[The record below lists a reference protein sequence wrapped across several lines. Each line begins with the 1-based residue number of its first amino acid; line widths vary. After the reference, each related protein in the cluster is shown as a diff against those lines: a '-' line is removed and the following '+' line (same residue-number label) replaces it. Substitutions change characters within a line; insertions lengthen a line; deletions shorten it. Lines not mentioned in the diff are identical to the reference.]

1 MGRRHGGRGPH
12 GRSGGRPMSLVV
24 ITDCDHPSIDI
35 ERAIF
40 EGAGHSVRLE
50 QCHTPEEVIAAGH
63 GAAALLSQYAPITEA
78 VIAALPQVRV
88 LGRYGV
94 GLDNIDGPAAERRG
108 LRLVNVPDY
117 GTEEVAN
124 HALALMLSL
133 SRGIVALDRG
143 VHAGSWDFRLGGEL
157 RRSSVSQVGI
167 VGLGRIGQAMARRA
181 LALGYR
187 VVATDPR
194 RPHMDGVP
202 LVDPDELFASSDV
215 VSVHAWLDEKSR
227 HLVDAR
233 KLALMKPGAILVNT
247 ARGPIVDK
255 AALVDALR
263 SGKLAGAALDVVEGE
278 PIGPGDP
285 LLDFPNVVLTPHA
298 AFYSRES
305 IVELKRRVAEGM
317 VAALAEVA
325 SGASTPDRP

>member
-1 MGRRHGGRGPH
+1 
-12 GRSGGRPMSLVV
+12 MSLVV
-24 ITDCDHPSIDI
+24 ITDCDHPSVDI
-35 ERAIF
+35 EREIF
-40 EGAGHSVRLE
+40 ERAGHRVRLE
-50 QCHTPEEVIAAGH
+50 QCRSPEDVIATGR
-63 GAAALLSQYAPITEA
+63 GAAALLSQYAPITDA
-78 VIAALPQVRV
+78 AMAALPEVLV

-94 GLDNIDGPAAERRG
+94 GLDNIDVPAAQRRG
-108 LRLVNVPDY
+108 LRVVNVPDY

-133 SRGIVALDRG
+133 TRGIVALDRG
-143 VHAGSWDFRLGGEL
+143 IHAGSWDFRLGGEL
-157 RRSSVSQVGI
+157 RRSSVSQVGV
-167 VGLGRIGQAMARRA
+167 VGLGRIGQAMAKRA

-194 RPHMDGVP
+194 RPHMDGV
-202 LVDPDELFASSDV
+202 LLIDPDELFATSDI
-215 VSVHAWLDEKSR
+215 VSIHAWLDEKSR

-233 KLALMKPGAILVNT
+233 KLALMKPGSILINT

-263 SGKLAGAALDVVEGE
+263 SGRLAGAALDVVEGE
-278 PIGPGDP
+278 PIEPGDP
-285 LLDFPNVVLTPHA
+285 LLDFPNVILTPHA

-317 VAALAEVA
+317 VAALAEVSA
-325 SGASTPDRP
+325 PASTPDLP